1 MNEYLIAILNPV
13 SGSAGED
20 FRERVEKALSKRGAE
35 YEIRET
41 TPDVGGAVLAAQ
53 AVREGATHLLAC
65 GGDGTVMSVVNG
77 LGKSD
82 EGSKS
87 EEARPRVTL
96 SIIPGGTANLLATAL
111 KIPIPTDEAVA
122 VALAGD
128 DYEIDLGRCGE
139 HLFALGLGLG
149 LTERLVSQASAEQK
163 EKLGKAAYAIA
174 MLRELG
180 ARPHRFTFKLD
191 DEQPQ
196 IGVGVAIV
204 IANVG
209 AIGGGFSF
217 APDAKMDDGVID
229 LCILRRFYMRDLF
242 GMMWSAIR
250 GQLPEDRAV
259 AFYQARRVEITS
271 DPPLDLQI
279 DGEVVEQTT
288 PLVAEVL
295 PRALRVRVPADLPAE
310 ELAEVL
316 EAPKA

>member
-1 MNEYLIAILNPV
+1 MNDKMIVILNPV

-20 FRERVEKALSKRGAE
+20 FRERVEKALGERGAE
-35 YEIRET
+35 YELRET
-41 TPDVGGAVLAAQ
+41 TPDVGGAVLAEQ

-87 EEARPRVTL
+87 EESRPRVTL
-96 SIIPGGTANLLATAL
+96 SIIPGGTANLLAAAL
-111 KIPIPTDEAVA
+111 RIPTDTDQAVA
-122 VALAGD
+122 VAVAGE
-128 DYEIDLGRCGE
+128 DYELDLGRCGK

-163 EKLGKAAYAIA
+163 EKLGRLAYALA

-180 ARPHRFTFKLD
+180 ARPHRFTYKLD
-191 DEQPQ
+191 NAQPQ
-196 IGVGVAIV
+196 HARGVAIV
-204 IANVG
+204 IANAG
-209 AIGGGFSF
+209 EIGGGFAF

-229 LCILRRFYMRDLF
+229 LCILHRFYLRDLF
-242 GMMWSAIR
+242 RMIWQAMR
-250 GQLPEDRAV
+250 RQLPEDRAV
-259 AFYQARRVEITS
+259 SFFQAQRVEIQS

-279 DGEVVEQTT
+279 DGEVVEQQT

-295 PRALRVRVPADLPAE
+295 PRALRVRVPVDLPD
-310 ELAEVL
+310 EVL
-316 EAPKA
+316 EVPAP